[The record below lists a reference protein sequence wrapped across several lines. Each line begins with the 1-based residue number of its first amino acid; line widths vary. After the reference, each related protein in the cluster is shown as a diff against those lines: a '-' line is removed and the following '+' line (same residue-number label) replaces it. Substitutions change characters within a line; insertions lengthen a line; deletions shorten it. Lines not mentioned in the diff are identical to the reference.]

1 MPLNTTAEEL
11 MATAGLPQMD
21 FSLAKIAAYIIF
33 GAIGF
38 VAFMYGKK
46 NSSWRPMTLGV
57 VLMAYPYV
65 VSGTLAL
72 YVVGIILTALLYFWR
87 D

>member
-21 FSLAKIAAYIIF
+21 FSFAKIAAYIIF

-46 NSSWRPMTLGV
+46 NSSWRPMVLGL
-57 VLMAYPYV
+57 VLMLYPYV
-65 VSGTLAL
+65 VSSTAAL